1 MSARSSIAACEIPG
15 CGKPAAVVMRAPA
28 EAPGKEHPLCSAHAS
43 WLALRLGRVGVTYTS
58 RPLAAA

>member
-1 MSARSSIAACEIPG
+1 MSAHPPECEVPR

-28 EAPGKEHPLCSAHAS
+28 EVPGKEHTLCPAHAA
-43 WLALRLGRVGVTYTS
+43 WLALRLVRVGVTYTS